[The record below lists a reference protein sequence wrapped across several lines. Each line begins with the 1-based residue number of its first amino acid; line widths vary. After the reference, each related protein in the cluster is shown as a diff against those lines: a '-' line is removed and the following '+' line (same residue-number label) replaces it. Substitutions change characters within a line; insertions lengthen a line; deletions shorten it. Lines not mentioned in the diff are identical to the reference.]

1 MVALGLIGVLLV
13 GSALAAGRL
22 WSFVGAVTNRSIFA
36 TVAQAVDPPAG
47 SVAWKLRHNQQVNL
61 LLLGYGG
68 AENDAPYLTDSIMA
82 VSIDPVT
89 HRVMEASIPRDLWV
103 QINAWPTGSRS
114 NNHWGKINEAYE
126 DGVAKDA
133 SKLARYQGRDG
144 GGYLAED
151 TVTAVTGLK
160 FDGYVGVD
168 FAAFRDLVNALGG
181 VTICL
186 DQPLIDH
193 QYPRF
198 HGYMTINFP
207 AGCRAYNGEQALEIA
222 RSRHAIEPDQ
232 ASDFGRA
239 RRQQA
244 ILSAIRKQ
252 ALSVNGIARAPQ
264 LMSALQQNF
273 TTDLSL
279 GDMTAL
285 YSVAGSVADT
295 AIEHVALTDS
305 DLLDGEFQ
313 RQDSCGPYYVY
324 VLCPEDPTYGTIH
337 TYFQNAFV
345 PRDALAAK
353 VPVQIANA
361 SYNSTQ
367 LGDRVTAILKP
378 LGLTLAPQ
386 FRHYFA
392 AQGYIVDHTGGK
404 DPALVEWLHNFF
416 GLPVVT
422 SDPNASSGEQST
434 GIVVV
439 LGRDYARRWFGLS

>member
-22 WSFVGAVTNRSIFA
+22 WSFVSTVTNRNIFA

-82 VSIDPVT
+82 VSIDPVQ

-114 NNHWGKINEAYE
+114 RNHWGKINEAYE
-126 DGVAKDA
+126 DGVAND
-133 SKLARYQGRDG
+133 STKLARYQGRDG
-144 GGYLAED
+144 GGFLAED

-160 FDGYVGVD
+160 FDGYIGVD

-207 AGCRAYNGEQALEIA
+207 AGCRQYNGEQALEIA

-232 ASDFGRA
+232 ATDFGRA
-239 RRQQA
+239 RRQQT

-252 ALSVNGIARAPQ
+252 ALSVNGLARAPQ

-285 YSVAGSVADT
+285 YQVAGGVAD
-295 AIEHVALTDS
+295 ASIAHVALTDS
-305 DLLDGEFQ
+305 DLLDGYFEQ
-313 RQDSCGPYYVY
+313 PDSCGPYYVY
-324 VLCPEDPTYGTIH
+324 LLCPEDPTYGTIH
-337 TYFQNAFV
+337 AYFQNVFV
-345 PRDALAAK
+345 PRDALAAH

-378 LGLTLAPQ
+378 LGLTLAEP
-386 FRHYFA
+386 FRHYYA
-392 AQGYIVDHTGGK
+392 AQGYIVDHTDGK
-404 DPALVEWLHNFF
+404 DPALIDWLHNFF

-422 SDPNASSGEQST
+422 TDPNASSGEQAT
-434 GIVVV
+434 GVVVV

>member
-22 WSFVGAVTNRSIFA
+22 WSFVSTVTNRNIFA
-36 TVAQAVDPPAG
+36 TVVQAVDPPAG
-47 SVAWKLRHNQQVNL
+47 SVAWKLKHNQQVNL

-82 VSIDPVT
+82 ISIDPVT

-103 QINAWPTGSRS
+103 EIKAWPAGPRS
-114 NNHWGKINEAYE
+114 SNHYGKINEAYE
-126 DGVAKDA
+126 DGLANDS
-133 SKLARYQGRDG
+133 SKLPRYQGRDG

-151 TVTAVTGLK
+151 TVSAVTGIK
-160 FDGYVGVD
+160 FDGYIGVD
-168 FAAFRDLVNALGG
+168 FVAFRDLVNALGG

-186 DQPLIDH
+186 DEPLIDH

-207 AGCRAYNGEQALEIA
+207 AGCRVYNGEQALEIA

-232 ASDFGRA
+232 ATDFGRA
-239 RRQQA
+239 RRQQE

-252 ALSVNGIARAPQ
+252 AMSVNGITKAPQ
-264 LMSALQQNF
+264 LMDALQQNF

-279 GDMTAL
+279 IDLTTLYQTA
-285 YSVAGSVADT
+285 GGIADA

-305 DLLDGEFQ
+305 DLLDGYYEQ
-313 RQDSCGPYYVY
+313 QDSCGPYYTY
-324 VLCPEDPTYGTIH
+324 VLCPEDPTYGILH

-345 PRDALAAK
+345 PTDALAGK

-361 SYNSTQ
+361 SYNSTE
-367 LGDRVTAILKP
+367 LGDRLTAILKP
-378 LGLTLAPQ
+378 LGLNMSAP
-386 FRHYFA
+386 FRHYYA
-392 AQGYIVDHTGGK
+392 ASGYIVDHTAGK
-404 DPALVEWLHNFF
+404 DPALIQWLRDFF

-422 SDPNASSGEQST
+422 SDPNQASGEQTT
-434 GIVVV
+434 GVVV
-439 LGRDYARRWFGLS
+439 VVGRDYARRWFGLQ

>member
-1 MVALGLIGVLLV
+1 MVALGLIGVLLI

-22 WSFVGAVTNRSIFA
+22 WSFVSAVTNRSIFA

-82 VSIDPVT
+82 VSVDPVT

-103 QINAWPTGSRS
+103 QINAWPTGARSR
-114 NNHWGKINEAYE
+114 NHYGKINEAYE
-126 DGVAKDA
+126 DGVAKD
-133 SKLARYQGRDG
+133 STKLARYQGRDG

-151 TVTAVTGLK
+151 TVGAVTGLK
-160 FDGYVGVD
+160 FDGYIGVD

-186 DQPLIDH
+186 DGPLIDH

-198 HGYMTINFP
+198 HGYMTINFA
-207 AGCRAYNGEQALEIA
+207 AGCHAYNGEQALEIA
-222 RSRHAIEPDQ
+222 RSRHAIEADQ

-264 LMSALQQNF
+264 LLSALQQNF

-279 GDMTAL
+279 GDMSAL
-285 YSVAGSVADT
+285 YSVAGTVADS

-305 DLLDGEFQ
+305 DLLDGQFQ
-313 RQDSCGPYYVY
+313 QQDSCGPYYVY

-337 TYFQNAFV
+337 TYFRNVFV

-353 VPVQIANA
+353 IPVQIANA

-386 FRHYFA
+386 FRHYYA
-392 AQGYIVDHTGGK
+392 AHGYIVDHTGGK
-404 DPALVEWLHNFF
+404 DPALIEWLQRFF

-422 SDPNASSGEQST
+422 SDPNAASGEQTT
-434 GIVVV
+434 GVVVV
-439 LGRDYARRWFGLS
+439 LGRDYARSWFGLS